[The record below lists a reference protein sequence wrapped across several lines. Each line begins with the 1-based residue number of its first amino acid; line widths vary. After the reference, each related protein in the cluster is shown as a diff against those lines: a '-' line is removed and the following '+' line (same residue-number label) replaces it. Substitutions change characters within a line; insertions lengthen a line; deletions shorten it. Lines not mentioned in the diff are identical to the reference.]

1 MSGMETTAI
10 EQFQMHGQ
18 DIPWLLEH
26 WAEHKPDHPAL
37 VWAPHD
43 GDARRWTYAE
53 LRTDVH
59 RVAAGLAAR
68 GIAKGDKVLIHS
80 ENCPEMVLSWLACA
94 TLGAVAVTTNTKSVG
109 AEVTYFAEHTGA
121 VAAIT
126 QPRYAAMVAAAAPAL
141 KWIAVTADNSGE
153 PADAAESGHGFDA
166 FDTLFADADD
176 WTPRAPEPMLPF
188 GIMFTSGTTSRPK
201 AVVHTHANAIWASRI
216 GPRNIDLTTDDT
228 YLIYLPFFHVNAQ
241 SWSLF
246 SVLGIGATAVLM
258 PKWSQ
263 SRFWPMV
270 VEHGVTH
277 ISVMPFVMGALG
289 NPDKPQDHTLRVGVF
304 GLIMPDL
311 DTMFGI
317 AVYAAYGMTE
327 TVTHCITGKPQERLP
342 TRSMGHVTPG
352 YELAV
357 VDQETGA
364 LCAEGETGELWMR
377 GTRGIHLFLEYFD
390 NDEANGKAFEDGWF
404 KTGDMVKMGAGG
416 NVFYQERDKD
426 LLKVGGENVSA
437 KEVEDLIVA
446 HPAVQAVAV
455 VGKNHEFLSEVAV
468 AFVIPAP
475 GDHDREAVTAEI
487 IATAQQNLAS
497 FKVPRAVYFVE
508 EFPTGTLDKILK
520 NKLREMADERPP
532 VD

>member
-1 MSGMETTAI
+1 MDADAI
-10 EQFQMHGQ
+10 LQFQLHDQ

-26 WAEHKPDHPAL
+26 WADRKPDHVAL
-37 VWAPHD
+37 VWSPRE

-53 LRTDVH
+53 LLRDVR
-59 RVAAGLAAR
+59 RVTAGLADR
-68 GIAKGDKVLIHS
+68 GIVRGDKVLVHA

-109 AEVTYFAEHTGA
+109 PEVTYFAEHTGA

-126 QPRYAAMVAAAAPAL
+126 QPQYAALVAEAAPGL
-141 KWIAVTADNSGE
+141 KWIAVTDDNSGE
-153 PADAAESGHGFDA
+153 PATAKQGSHGFDR
-166 FDTLFADADD
+166 FDSLVGDERD
-176 WTPRAPEPMLPF
+176 WSSRPREPMLPF

-201 AVVHTHANAIWASRI
+201 AVVHTHANAIWASRT

-246 SVLGIGATAVLM
+246 SVLGVGATAVLM

-263 SRFWPMV
+263 SRFWTEV
-270 VEHGVTH
+270 VTHGVTH
-277 ISVMPFVMGALG
+277 ISLMPFVMGALG
-289 NPDKPQDHTLRVGVF
+289 SPDKPAEHPLRVGVF
-304 GLIMPDL
+304 GLILPDL
-311 DTMFGI
+311 DRMFGI
-317 AVYAAYGMTE
+317 DVYAAYGMTE
-327 TVTHCITGKPQERLP
+327 TVTHSVTGKPQEQLP

-352 YELAV
+352 YEIAV
-357 VDQETGA
+357 VDKDTGE
-364 LCAEGETGELWMR
+364 LCADGRTGELWLR
-377 GTRGIHLFLEYFD
+377 GTRGIQLFLEYFD
-390 NDEANGKAFEDGWF
+390 NDEANAKAFEDGWF
-404 KTGDMVKMGAGG
+404 KTGDMVKMGEGG

-446 HPAVQAVAV
+446 HSAVQAVAV
-455 VGKNHEFLSEVAV
+455 VGKQHEFLSEVAV
-468 AFVIPAP
+468 AFVVVAP
-475 GDHDREAVTAEI
+475 GDHDRNALAAEI
-487 IATAQQNLAS
+487 VDTCRQQLAT
-497 FKVPRAVYFVE
+497 FKVPRAVYFVD

-520 NKLREMADERPP
+520 NKLREIADDEPA

>member
-1 MSGMETTAI
+1 METAAI
-10 EQFQMHGQ
+10 QQFQTHGQ

-26 WAEHKPDHPAL
+26 WAEHKPDDDAL
-37 VWAPHD
+37 VWAPREGD
-43 GDARRWTYAE
+43 GRRWTYAGLLQE
-53 LRTDVH
+53 VRRITV
-59 RVAAGLAAR
+59 GLASR
-68 GIAKGDKVLIHS
+68 GIVKGDKVLIHS

-126 QPRYAAMVAAAAPAL
+126 QPQYAAMIAGAAPAL
-141 KWIAVTADNSGE
+141 KWIAVTDDNSGE
-153 PADAAESGHGFDA
+153 PPSAEEAAHGFDG
-166 FDTLFADADD
+166 FDTLVGDAADY
-176 WTPRAPEPMLPF
+176 TPRTPEPMLPF

-201 AVVHTHANAIWASRI
+201 AVVHTHANAIWASRT
-216 GPRNIDLTTDDT
+216 GPRNIDITGDDT
-228 YLIYLPFFHVNAQ
+228 YIIFLPFFHVNAQ

-246 SVLGIGATAVLM
+246 SVLGVGAKAVLM

-277 ISVMPFVMGALG
+277 TSVMPFVMGALG
-289 NPDKPQDHTLRVGVF
+289 SPDRPKEHTLRTGVF

-311 DTMFGI
+311 DKMFGI
-317 AVYAAYGMTE
+317 DIYAAYGMTE
-327 TVTHCITGKPQERLP
+327 TVTHCITGKSSEQLP

-352 YELAV
+352 YEIAV
-357 VDQETGA
+357 VNQETGE

-377 GTRGIHLFLEYFD
+377 GTRGIQLFLEYYD
-390 NDEANGKAFEDGWF
+390 NDEANAKAFEDGWF

-437 KEVEDLIVA
+437 KEVEDLIVS

-455 VGKNHEFLSEVAV
+455 VGKQHEFLSEVAV
-468 AFVIPAP
+468 AFVILAP
-475 GDHDREAVTAEI
+475 GDHDRDVVAGEI
-487 IATAQQNLAS
+487 LTMTTDNLAS

-520 NKLREMADERPP
+520 NKLRDMADEHPP
-532 VD
+532 VG

>member
-1 MSGMETTAI
+1 METAAI
-10 EQFQMHGQ
+10 QEFQTHGQ

-26 WAEHKPDHPAL
+26 WAEQKPDHDAL
-37 VWAPHD
+37 VWAPREGD
-43 GDARRWTYAE
+43 GRRWTYAE
-53 LRTDVH
+53 LLDDVR
-59 RVAAGLAAR
+59 RVAVGLAVK
-68 GIAKGDKVLIHS
+68 GIARGDKVLIHS

-126 QPRYAAMVAAAAPAL
+126 QPQYAAMVAGAAPAL
-141 KWIAVTADNSGE
+141 KWIAVTDDNSGE
-153 PADAAESGHGFDA
+153 APSAEEAAHGFDS
-166 FDTLFADADD
+166 FDSLMGDAADF
-176 WTPRAPEPMLPF
+176 TPRTPEPMLPF

-201 AVVHTHANAIWASRI
+201 AVVHTHANAIWASRT
-216 GPRNIDLTTDDT
+216 GPRNIDITGDDT
-228 YLIYLPFFHVNAQ
+228 YIIFLPFFHVNAQ

-246 SVLGIGATAVLM
+246 SVLGVGATAVLM

-277 ISVMPFVMGALG
+277 TSVMPFVMAALG
-289 NPDKPQDHTLRVGVF
+289 SPDKPKEHTLRTGVF

-311 DTMFGI
+311 DKMFGLDI
-317 AVYAAYGMTE
+317 YAAYGMTE
-327 TVTHCITGKPQERLP
+327 TVTHCITGKSAEKLP

-352 YELAV
+352 YEIAV
-357 VDQETGA
+357 VNQETGE

-377 GTRGIHLFLEYFD
+377 GTRGIQLFLEYYD
-390 NDEANGKAFEDGWF
+390 NDEANAKAFEDGWF

-437 KEVEDLIVA
+437 KEVEDLVVS
-446 HPAVQAVAV
+446 HPAVQSVAV
-455 VGKNHEFLSEVAV
+455 VGKQHEFLSEVAV
-468 AFVIPAP
+468 AFVILAP
-475 GDHDREAVTAEI
+475 GDHDRDVVAGEIVTMTSE
-487 IATAQQNLAS
+487 NLAS

-520 NKLREMADERPP
+520 NKLRDIADEHPA